1 MVRMFIL
8 LFFGVVALLT
18 CFIDTCLC
26 IGNRKRKQMIARL
39 EENEGFSS
47 GLETS
52 TKNSRNGKLGVWR
65 DGLLHLCIGNLFPS
79 GIVRVFP
86 ILFRLPLGISAFYHP
101 KCSTVLLFYQTLHV
115 VSQKI

>member
-1 MVRMFIL
+1 MMHMLVFI
-8 LFFGVVALLT
+8 FFGVIG
-18 CFIDTCLC
+18 FIDTCLC